1 MSHPVQKQVE
11 GLESPST
18 RHAFSIH
25 RIVFLLSFALR
36 GDRPNDSLL
45 FHESEPGVFG
55 RQGKNLLVSL
65 RKHPEET
72 ELSRINIGRPMI
84 HINIITRKLMRS
96 AGAPSDVNPEV
107 GRSAEFKRAVQMRS
121 SEPVGRPLVA
131 IQ

>member
-72 ELSRINIGRPMI
+72 ELSRINI
-84 HINIITRKLMRS
+84 ITRKLMRS